1 MRNTAVTRLS
11 RSSVPDCTTP
21 STAVAVNALASARR
35 AVAAHLASGAA
46 IDEWLAREI
55 KAGVRENAA
64 VLAVIEMPEHL
75 RHRVLIRSYRC
86 RQP

>member
-1 MRNTAVTRLS
+1 
-11 RSSVPDCTTP
+11 
-21 STAVAVNALASARR
+21 
-35 AVAAHLASGAA
+35 VAAHLASGAA